1 MQKVHILFSPS
12 SAGSFRMALKTIGV
26 YQVEKIISFWDV
38 FSFGPIERLH
48 EREGQEARIAWMKKA
63 MNDEDDDFQV
73 YQQGFYKTVHEI
85 TSIPENVP
93 ITIWVADNAHEQTGL
108 RFVLYLLRN
117 KMNDLKV
124 MNVTKSY
131 AEYFDRPDIQ
141 YTVLHTG
148 EIPPEK
154 MQMIYEKS
162 QTPFLA
168 KSERKE
174 LEEQWATLAN
184 RKETLRIW
192 ENGQIKNVKED
203 HYDQYMINM
212 AKKIQ
217 MEREQE
223 EEPEEFMKSAR
234 LIGEVLGHLDQ
245 YMGDTFFEYRL
256 RMLIEKG
263 VFEMEGHLK
272 AMRFYS
278 VKLK

>member
-1 MQKVHILFSPS
+1 
-12 SAGSFRMALKTIGV
+12 MALKQMGV
-26 YQVEKIISFWDV
+26 YQVEKIISFWDI

-48 EREGQEARIAWMKKA
+48 EREGQAARIAWMKKA
-63 MNDEDDDFQV
+63 MNDEHDDFQD
-73 YQQGFYKTVHEI
+73 YQQGFYNTVHEI
-85 TSIPENVP
+85 ISIPENLP

-117 KMNDLKV
+117 KKNDIKV
-124 MNVTKSY
+124 MSVTKSY
-131 AEYFDRPDIQ
+131 AEYFERPDIQ

-148 EIPPEK
+148 EIVPEK
-154 MQMIYEKS
+154 LQVIYEKS
-162 QTPFLA
+162 QSSFLA
-168 KSERKE
+168 KHERKE
-174 LEEQWATLAN
+174 LEEQWAALAK

-192 ENGQIKNVKED
+192 KNRQIENVKENY
-203 HYDQYMINM
+203 YDLYMINM

-217 MEREQE
+217 MERERE
-223 EEPEEFMKSAR
+223 EKPDDFIKSAR

-278 VKLK
+278 VKFK

>member
-12 SAGSFRMALKTIGV
+12 SAGSFRMALKKMGV
-26 YQVEKIISFWDV
+26 YQVEKIISYWDV
-38 FSFGPIERLH
+38 FSFGPIKRLH
-48 EREGQEARIAWMKKA
+48 EKEGQEARIAWMKTV
-63 MNDEDDDFQV
+63 MNDGHDDFQD
-73 YQQGFYKTVHEI
+73 YQQGFYNTIYEI
-85 TSIPENVP
+85 TSIPVNVP

-117 KMNDLKV
+117 KMNDIKV
-124 MNVTKSY
+124 MNVTKSH
-131 AEYFDRPDIQ
+131 AEYFNRPDIQ

-148 EIPPEK
+148 EIAPEK
-154 MQMIYEKS
+154 LQILYEKS
-162 QTPFLA
+162 QSSFLS
-168 KSERKE
+168 KHERKE
-174 LEEQWATLAN
+174 LVEEWAALADRN
-184 RKETLRIW
+184 ETLRIW
-192 ENGQIKNVKED
+192 ENGEIKNVKENY
-203 HYDQYMINM
+203 YDQYIINM
-212 AKKIQ
+212 AKKLL